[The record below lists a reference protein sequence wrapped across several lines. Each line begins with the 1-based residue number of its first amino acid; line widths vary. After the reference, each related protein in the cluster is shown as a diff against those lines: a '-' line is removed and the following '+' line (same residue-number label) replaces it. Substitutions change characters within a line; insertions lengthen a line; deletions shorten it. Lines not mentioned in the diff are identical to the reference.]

1 MACSES
7 VWFLA
12 QIGLPI
18 AFWAKGYKI
27 NPGRLILNAL
37 VLSHSEK
44 KKTKLKKVIQE
55 NKMIQDYCFMLV
67 IHKYY

>member
-1 MACSES
+1 M
-7 VWFLA
+7 VLA

-18 AFWAKGYKI
+18 AFLAKGYKI
-27 NPGRLILNAL
+27 NSGRLILNAF